1 MAMCRVNLLC
11 SMGNRTVSSA
21 STLAVASNACPD
33 GNEVE
38 WADTSA
44 VAGRGRW
51 ATDLA
56 AIVMIALSGKQA
68 NSNNA
73 IRILRF
79 ASATIA
85 ASKPSGRSTTGPKIR
100 DTPSQKRTH
109 AGFFIP
115 MSCAAF
121 NNDQSKLCSQ
131 PQSWECPTHMT
142 AYTAVATKASET
154 ARSACGRV
162 ML

>member
-131 PQSWECPTHMT
+131 PQSW
-142 AYTAVATKASET
+142 
-154 ARSACGRV
+154 R
-162 ML
+162 